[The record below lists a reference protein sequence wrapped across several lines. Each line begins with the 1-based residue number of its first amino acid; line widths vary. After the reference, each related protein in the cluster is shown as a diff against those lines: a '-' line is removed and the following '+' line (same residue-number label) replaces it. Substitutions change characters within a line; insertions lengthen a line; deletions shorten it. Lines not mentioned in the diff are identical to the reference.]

1 MYEQTEKTLAEG
13 LRKKDSQSME
23 LFYDRFAGLLTSVC
37 SRYIPD
43 DDDVRDV
50 LQEALVKI
58 YSKAGAFHY
67 RGEGSL
73 SAWASRIVA
82 NESLTYLRKKKP
94 LPVTLE
100 LPDIPE
106 DEVEEDLNGISS
118 DVLLEMI
125 RKLPQTYRTVFN
137 LYVFEDLSHKEIGH
151 QLGIKED
158 SSASNLLRARRLLQ
172 KEIEEYKKRQ

>member
-1 MYEQTEKTLAEG
+1 MYEQTEKALAEG
-13 LRKKDSQSME
+13 LRKKDSQSMK

-37 SRYIPD
+37 SRYIPN
-43 DDDVRDV
+43 DDDVRDIM
-50 LQEALVKI
+50 QEALVKI
-58 YSKAGAFHY
+58 YAKAGSFHY
-67 RGEGSL
+67 QGEGSL

-82 NESLTYLRKKKP
+82 NESLMYLRKRKP
-94 LPVTLE
+94 LPVIAD
-100 LPDIPE
+100 LPDLPDNE
-106 DEVEEDLNGISS
+106 AEEDLNGISA

-137 LYVFEDLSHKEIGH
+137 LYVFEDLSHKEIGR

-172 KEIEEYKKRQ
+172 KEIEEYKQRQ